1 MSIMAW
7 RMVSRRDVPPRGLM
21 SLASVSILRDFV
33 SSMLAWYQA
42 VVRVGLVQLVW
53 A

>member
-7 RMVSRRDVPPRGLM
+7 RMLSRRDAPPQGLM
-21 SLASVSILRDFV
+21 SLASVSILRGFV
-33 SSMLAWYQA
+33 SSMLALYLE